1 MKKIKTLLGILL
13 ALGIIIAFTNY
24 VYAEDQVTV
33 TRAMMGD
40 DNTTQVVRLTKR
52 VVNVED
58 GAFSGMTALKE
69 IRVDGD
75 NEYYASCNGCLYN
88 KDFTVLICIPQNT
101 KSVGIKRTVTSY
113 LPHAVDGLDQSR
125 IDALNNFLGASGG
138 SGSYSPSTPIVNNPV
153 ETPIQPIENPIS
165 NPINEMPIQPTQPYN
180 PVINNPVIEQ
190 PTVTQPIVNNPVSN
204 NIDFSKYVYRD
215 GNDVCFE
222 YTGSGDSRIIIPE
235 GVTKIIG
242 FHSDFFSFNTDIT
255 YIYIPSS
262 VTRIRNKNQ
271 FNQEQFG
278 WDNNGYNCLYQCAN
292 LRTVESASPYWRVD
306 GNGLYQP
313 LANGGKAYSWSPNQR
328 IKYDKSIY
336 YSSGSVVDSN
346 GNIVNR

>member
-1 MKKIKTLLGILL
+1 MKKVKSLLGILL
-13 ALGIIIAFTNY
+13 TLGIIIAFTNY

-69 IRVDGD
+69 IRVDSD

-88 KDFTVLICIPQNT
+88 KDYTVLICIPQNT
-101 KSVGIKRTVTSY
+101 KSVSIKRTVTSY
-113 LPHAVDGLDQSR
+113 LPHAVDGLEQSR
-125 IDALNNFLGASGG
+125 IDALNSFLGTSGG
-138 SGSYSPSTPIVNNPV
+138 SGNYTPSVPVDNTPT
-153 ETPIQPIENPIS
+153 ETPKTYPEPVQPS
-165 NPINEMPIQPTQPYN
+165 PT
-180 PVINNPVIEQ
+180 PVVEQ
-190 PTVTQPIVNNPVSN
+190 PTVTQPVVNQPVN
-204 NIDFSKYVYRD
+204 RNTDFSKYVYRD

-222 YTGSGDSRIIIPE
+222 YTGSGDSKIIIPE

-278 WDNNGYNCLYQCAN
+278 WDNNGYSCLYQCSN

-306 GNGLYQP
+306 NNGLYQP

-346 GNIVNR
+346 GNVVNR